1 MSDRAAAPGGE
12 SPPQPTTGRND
23 NLTRRSRRPARLWPL
38 VRAALL
44 LAVVVLLAYAAW
56 RDARV
61 LNVTLSALVFVMQVI
76 LLFLGIAVLF
86 VGVLWFLSRSRI
98 EIIRPDDSKTITLGD
113 YWGQPRLVTLARQ
126 WMALLS
132 DRGQFVKMGGRHI
145 NGVLLYGPPG
155 TGKTML
161 AKAMAGEAGL
171 PFVSAAG
178 SSFQSSYFM
187 MDALKMM
194 WFVGRARQLAREYG
208 ACIAF
213 IDELDALGATRS
225 VMNGRGLL
233 GGVFGNG
240 GAGALARLLYEMD
253 GSEELGRVERLK
265 ARLYQFVGQKPPARD
280 WHILYM
286 ASTTR
291 ADLLDPALLRP
302 GRFDQKIR
310 VGVPDRAGRRAIVT
324 GYLGKVQHDDT
335 VNVEAIVEDMSGATP
350 AEIVA
355 AITRDA
361 VRLALFHGRDR
372 VSQRDID
379 LALEEQAVGLEQP
392 IEEWDPE
399 QRRQVAYHEAGHAVA
414 QHYLMPDQRIV
425 RVTIIRRGGMLGYMR
440 HVDRVDVYSQ
450 PLRRIA
456 AGIMVSMGGNVATRI
471 FMGELWTGAY
481 SDFGQVRS
489 QIWWLYTLGYFGLH
503 DVDKDIRNAPAS
515 ADPLI
520 ERFWRALD
528 DQTERLLREHA
539 DEVENIAQ
547 ELLEKNELSHDE
559 VLELLGDNGWRP
571 DQPKTIRPPREPA
584 RLAPT
589 PLPIPAPVAAAAS
602 APAGALLTDAQTAP
616 AADAVDPQNGH
627 KSRPARMIPPPR
639 PATFN
644 QSKPSASPPAEA
656 NPETPPPDNE
666 EASQEAKK

>member
-1 MSDRAAAPGGE
+1 MSDRAASSGGPE
-12 SPPQPTTGRND
+12 PTTGRND
-23 NLTRRSRRPARLWPL
+23 NLNRRSRRPARLWPL

-44 LAVVVLLAYAAW
+44 LAAVVLLAYAAW

-61 LNVTLSALVFVMQVI
+61 LDVTLSVLVFVAQVF
-76 LLFLGIAVLF
+76 LLFFGIAILCVGLF
-86 VGVLWFLSRSRI
+86 WSLSRSRI
-98 EIIRPDDSKTITLGD
+98 DILRPGDSKAITLSD

-126 WMALLS
+126 LMALLS
-132 DRGQFVKMGGRHI
+132 DRGQFVKMGGRRI

-171 PFVSAAG
+171 PFVAAAG
-178 SSFQSSYFM
+178 SSFQPAYVL

-208 ACIAF
+208 ACIAL
-213 IDELDALGATRS
+213 IDELEALGATRS
-225 VMNGRGLL
+225 VTNGRGFP
-233 GGVFGNG
+233 GGIFGSG
-240 GAGALARLLYEMD
+240 GALSRLLYEMD
-253 GSEELGRVERLK
+253 GSEEPGRVERLI
-265 ARLYQFVGQKPPARD
+265 ARLYQFVGRRPPARG
-280 WHILYM
+280 WRILYM
-286 ASTTR
+286 ASTMR

-310 VGVPDRAGRRAIVT
+310 VGVPDQAGRREIVA

-335 VNVEAIVEDMSGATP
+335 VNVEAIVEDTPGATP
-350 AEIVA
+350 AEIA
-355 AITRDA
+355 AALTRDA
-361 VRLALFHGRDR
+361 VRLALFNGRER
-372 VSQRDID
+372 VSQRDVD

-425 RVTIIRRGGMLGYMR
+425 RVTIIRRGGMLGYVR

-456 AGIMVSMGGNVATRI
+456 AGIMVSMGGNVATRL

-520 ERFWRALD
+520 ERFWRVLD
-528 DQTERLLREHA
+528 EQTERLLREHA

-547 ELLEKNELSHDE
+547 VLLNKNELSHDE
-559 VLELLGDNGWRP
+559 VMELLGDNGWQP
-571 DQPKTIRPPREPA
+571 DLPKTIRPPREPA
-584 RLAPT
+584 RFAST
-589 PLPIPAPVAAAAS
+589 PLPIPAPVAP
-602 APAGALLTDAQTAP
+602 APAE
-616 AADAVDPQNGH
+616 AADPQDDH
-627 KSRPARMIPPPR
+627 KPRPARMIPPPR
-639 PATFN
+639 PATFP
-644 QSKPSASPPAEA
+644 QSKREPLPPED
-656 NPETPPPDNE
+656 ED
-666 EASQEAKK
+666 